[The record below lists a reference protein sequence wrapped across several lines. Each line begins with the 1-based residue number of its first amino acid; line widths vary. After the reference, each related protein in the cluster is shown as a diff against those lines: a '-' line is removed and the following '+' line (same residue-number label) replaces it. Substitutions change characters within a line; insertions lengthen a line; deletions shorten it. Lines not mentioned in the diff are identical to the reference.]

1 MSETKTVWHPYPKEK
16 PKRDKEYLVTC
27 VHQDGNK
34 FIFIDFWFSATGEGE
49 WFTAPEKVI
58 AWAELPEP
66 YRPEVNNGRAD

>member
-1 MSETKTVWHPYPKEK
+1 MSATKIDWHPYPEEK

-27 VHQDGNK
+27 VHPDGNK
-34 FIFIDFWFSATGEGE
+34 FIFVDFWFSATGEGK

-66 YRPEVNNGRAD
+66 YISEDKDE